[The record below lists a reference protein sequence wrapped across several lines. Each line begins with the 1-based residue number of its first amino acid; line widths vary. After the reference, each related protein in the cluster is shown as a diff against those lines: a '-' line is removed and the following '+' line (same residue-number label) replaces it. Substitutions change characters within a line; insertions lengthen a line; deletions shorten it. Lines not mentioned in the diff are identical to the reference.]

1 MRQHQKTQPFNYHF
15 KGEFNPMNYY
25 YFHISDYRAATAH
38 LTNEEDLA
46 YRRLIEMYYDQEAP
60 IPLETNWLARRLR
73 IGSDVLERVL
83 NDFFFLTE
91 NGWRHHRCDEEIDN
105 YHKKQKTAQ
114 ENGKK
119 GGRKKA
125 DNSLRIKNN
134 SKAKTKSL
142 ADRNPLGSELEPNPN
157 PESSNCLP
165 NQSPLSNNQDNSL
178 NPPTPLAGG
187 SERKGKSRPWSD
199 DFTPNETTI
208 EYVKQHNRELEY
220 ELCRFRDY
228 CLAHGKKYIDWQ
240 GAFRNWITSPF
251 NKPPNGSNHNG
262 NKTIQQQRF
271 EANNYIFNR
280 GRNAGAGGRTIDA
293 PDEDSV
299 RRQIE
304 SKLPF

>member
-1 MRQHQKTQPFNYHF
+1 
-15 KGEFNPMNYY
+15 MNYY

-91 NGWRHHRCDEEIDN
+91 NGWRHHRCDEELES
-105 YHKKQKTAQ
+105 YKKKQKTAQ

-125 DNSLRIKNN
+125 DNALRIKNN
-134 SKAKTKSL
+134 SKAKTKPL

-157 PESSNCLP
+157 PASSDCLP
-165 NQSPLSNNQDNSL
+165 NQYPIITNQDNSL
-178 NPPTPLAGG
+178 NPPTPLDGG
-187 SERKGKSRPWSD
+187 GERRAKKTSLAD
-199 DFTPNETTI
+199 DFEPKPE
-208 EYVKQHNRELEY
+208 VREFAEQMDS
-220 ELCRFRDY
+220 DY
-228 CLAHGKKYIDWQ
+228 DLQLICFKNDALAHDRKYTNWNA
-240 GAFRNWITSPF
+240 AFRKWLANPL
-251 NKPPNGSNHNG
+251 NKRKPVNGNHNGNHNG